1 MSQAFIDYLGK
12 QERAGRAHL
21 RQILQHSLLTPP
33 PQAIRIVGVFAENE
47 APKSPREQAYY
58 LVAGLY
64 ALCHPDPFDS
74 PTTGKSFAEVTANL
88 TLNRSDFDPTKT
100 SSLEQRFLSLLD
112 CERSELPYPLRQWV
126 QLVKAA
132 SLEVDWVALLNDISY
147 WGDKTRDQWG
157 RTYYRTLHRSNKNDS
172 ADSSTKEE
180 TK

>member
-1 MSQAFIDYLGK
+1 VSQEFIHHLSR

-21 RQILQHSLLTPP
+21 RQILQHSLETPP
-33 PQAIRIVGVFAENE
+33 RQAMRIVGVFADNE
-47 APKSPREQAYY
+47 VPKSPREQAFY

-64 ALCHPDPFDS
+64 ALCHPDPFES
-74 PTTGKSFAEVTANL
+74 PTTGNPFAEVAAKL
-88 TLNRSDFDPTKT
+88 TLNRGDFDPTKT

-132 SLEVDWVALLNDISY
+132 SLEVDWATLVNDVAF
-147 WGDKTRDQWG
+147 WGDKTRDRWG
-157 RTYYRTLHRSNKNDS
+157 RTYYRALHRSNKNDS
-172 ADSSTKEE
+172 TDNSTTEE